1 MRVREFIEN
10 ETIRNN
16 IRMTVDYI
24 LGRQLDNGHVVD
36 NQPGMED
43 RVQWCH
49 GAPAAIPVFIQAY
62 KTLGD
67 EKYLIAAQKA
77 ADYTFKFGVISKGVT
92 LCHGVASNIYMLAQL
107 YSVTKDP
114 RYKYYIT
121 ELLKFALDT
130 PKLTKPSEFVNYDC
144 TGTFSS
150 FNDTPSSAI
159 AFFSDF
165 LSALKW
171 DGLDNVWMIG
181 FGDIYPQMNHLRASA
196 S

>member
-1 MRVREFIEN
+1 M
-10 ETIRNN
+10 
-16 IRMTVDYI
+16 
-24 LGRQLDNGHVVD
+24 
-36 NQPGMED
+36 
-43 RVQWCH
+43 
-49 GAPAAIPVFIQAY
+49 
-62 KTLGD
+62 
-67 EKYLIAAQKA
+67 
-77 ADYTFKFGVISKGVT
+77 
-92 LCHGVASNIYMLAQL
+92 
-107 YSVTKDP
+107 
-114 RYKYYIT
+114 
-121 ELLKFALDT
+121 
-130 PKLTKPSEFVNYDC
+130 TKPSEFVNYDC